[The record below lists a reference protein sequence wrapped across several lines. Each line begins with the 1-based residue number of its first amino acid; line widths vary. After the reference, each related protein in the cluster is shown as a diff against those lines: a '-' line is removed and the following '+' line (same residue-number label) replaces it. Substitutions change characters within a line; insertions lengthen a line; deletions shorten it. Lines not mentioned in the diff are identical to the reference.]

1 MQTLTPRAAAPRR
14 SIQELPSQLIS
25 QISAGEVIERPASVV
40 KELVENALDAGAD
53 RIEVKLEGGGLKR
66 IVVADNGSGIAKED
80 LPLALKR
87 HATSKIRNLLELEQ
101 VQSLGFRGEALAS
114 IDAVA
119 ELSIV
124 SRTPEAESAWAIEGG
139 EVHPASGVLG
149 TRVEVC
155 DLFYKTPAR
164 RKFMKSEAT
173 ETAHVLEQVERL
185 ALASPNVSFSLVSGM
200 RTVLR
205 LEAVSDVAERI
216 EAIMPREFAG
226 RSLEVN
232 ASAGGGMSLH
242 GLISIPTVSRPRAD
256 AQYFFV
262 NGRFVRDKVL
272 SHAVRSAYE
281 DVLHG
286 QACPMFCLY
295 LTIPPEAVD
304 VNVHPTKTEVRF
316 RDSGRVHHFI
326 SAALRETLSVPRAS
340 LGSEAPAQI
349 VPPQGAP
356 HAGAAAAADAAAAFR
371 RSEKPDV
378 GAAMRLFGADRQTAA
393 AAAHAQVPPKAEPA
407 FRLEPEE
414 APEPEPVAGTLPL
427 TGGSFVPDAVSGAA
441 PAVTP
446 PQAAEAKP
454 AAQLRPEP
462 AAAPA
467 ERPDGA
473 LPEGAL
479 GRPIAQIAGVYVL
492 AENERGLVIVDM
504 HAAAE
509 RITYERLKREMDED
523 RIAVQ
528 PALIPQVFRV
538 SAADFATFEQHRGDF
553 AEIGFDITA
562 AGESA
567 LMIRALPALL
577 KDAPADGIEKMVL
590 ELLEDY
596 RTYGE
601 SDAIEALRNR
611 LLATMACHGSVRA
624 NRRLTM
630 PEMDRLLRDMERTP
644 RADQCNHGRPTW
656 CELTMEELDRLFMRG
671 R

>member
-14 SIQELPSQLIS
+14 SIRELPSQLIS

-66 IVVADNGSGIAKED
+66 IVVADNGSGIARED

-87 HATSKIRNLLELEQ
+87 HATSKIRSLLELEQ
-101 VQSLGFRGEALAS
+101 VESLGFRGEALAS

-124 SRTPEAESAWAIEGG
+124 SRTPEEDSAWAIEGG

-173 ETAHVLEQVERL
+173 ETAHVLEQLERL
-185 ALASPNVSFSLVSGM
+185 ALASPGVSFSLVSGM

-205 LEAVSDVAERI
+205 LEAAGDAAERI

-226 RSLEVN
+226 RSLEVS
-232 ASAGGGMSLH
+232 ASAGGGTSLH

-272 SHAVRSAYE
+272 AHAVRSAYE

-326 SAALRETLSVPRAS
+326 AAALRETLSVPRAS

-349 VPPQGAP
+349 VPPQAAP
-356 HAGAAAAADAAAAFR
+356 HAGAPAAADAAFR
-371 RSEKPDV
+371 RGERPDV
-378 GAAMRLFGADRQTAA
+378 GAAMRLFGADRRTAA
-393 AAAHAQVPPKAEPA
+393 AAAHAQVPPKAAPA
-407 FRLEPEE
+407 FALEPEK
-414 APEPEPVAGTLPL
+414 APEPEPIAGTLPL
-427 TGGSFVPDAVSGAA
+427 TGGSFVQNAA
-441 PAVTP
+441 PAAALKSESEAKRFAP
-446 PQAAEAKP
+446 GPQAPCAGLPE
-454 AAQLRPEP
+454 RPE
-462 AAAPA
+462 
-467 ERPDGA
+467 GA

-479 GRPIAQIAGVYVL
+479 GRPVAQIAGVYVL

-509 RITYERLKREMDED
+509 RITYERLKREMDEN

-538 SAADFATFEQHRGDF
+538 SAADFAAFGQHRKDL
-553 AEIGFDITA
+553 AEIGFDISA
-562 AGESA
+562 AGENA
-567 LMIRALPALL
+567 LSIRALPALL
-577 KDAPADGIEKMVL
+577 KDAPAADIEKMVL
-590 ELLEDY
+590 GLLDDY

-601 SDAIEALRNR
+601 SGALEALRNR

-656 CELTMEELDRLFMRG
+656 CELTMEELDRLFLRG

>member
-14 SIQELPSQLIS
+14 SIRELPSQLIS

-87 HATSKIRNLLELEQ
+87 HATSKIRSLLELEQ
-101 VQSLGFRGEALAS
+101 VESLGFRGEALAS

-124 SRTPEAESAWAIEGG
+124 SRTPEEDSAWAIEGG

-173 ETAHVLEQVERL
+173 ETAHVLEQLERL
-185 ALASPNVSFSLVSGM
+185 ALASPGVSFSLVSGM

-205 LEAVSDVAERI
+205 LEAAGDAAERI

-226 RSLEVN
+226 RSLEVS
-232 ASAGGGMSLH
+232 ASAGGGTSLH

-272 SHAVRSAYE
+272 AHAVRSAYE

-349 VPPQGAP
+349 VPPQAAP
-356 HAGAAAAADAAAAFR
+356 HAGA
-371 RSEKPDV
+371 P
-378 GAAMRLFGADRQTAA
+378 AA
-393 AAAHAQVPPKAEPA
+393 AAAHAQVPPKAAPA
-407 FRLEPEE
+407 FALEPEK
-414 APEPEPVAGTLPL
+414 APEPEPIAGTLPL
-427 TGGSFVPDAVSGAA
+427 TGGSFVQSSA
-441 PAVTP
+441 
-446 PQAAEAKP
+446 
-454 AAQLRPEP
+454 P
-462 AAAPA
+462 AAALKSESEA
-467 ERPDGA
+467 ERFAPGPQAPCADLPERPEGA

-479 GRPIAQIAGVYVL
+479 GRPVAQIAGVYVL

-509 RITYERLKREMDED
+509 RITYERLKREMDEN

-538 SAADFATFEQHRGDF
+538 SAADFAAFGQHRKDL
-553 AEIGFDITA
+553 AEIGFDISA
-562 AGESA
+562 AGENA
-567 LMIRALPALL
+567 LSIRALPALL
-577 KDAPADGIEKMVL
+577 KDAPAADIEKMVL
-590 ELLEDY
+590 GLLDDY

-601 SDAIEALRNR
+601 SGALEALRNR

-656 CELTMEELDRLFMRG
+656 CELTMEELDRLFLRG